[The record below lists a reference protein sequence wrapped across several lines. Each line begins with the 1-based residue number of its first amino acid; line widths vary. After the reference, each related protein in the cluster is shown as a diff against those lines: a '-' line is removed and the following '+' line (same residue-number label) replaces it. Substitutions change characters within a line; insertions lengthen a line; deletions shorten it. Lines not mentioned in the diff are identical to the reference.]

1 MGDTDKIK
9 LAVMGSTGSIGTQ
22 ALSVA
27 AAHPDKIKVTALCAY
42 SQAEKLLEQIH
53 FFHPAM
59 ACLVDEAAAERI
71 AGEVPKGTQL
81 VTGRAAMIELAAWE
95 GADTCLVAVVGIAG
109 LEAVLAAAK
118 AGKRIALANKE
129 ALVTGGALVLDAVQ
143 RGGAQLLPVDS
154 EHGAIFQCIQGNA
167 DAKRIEKIWLTASGG
182 PFRGYTV
189 TQMAQ
194 VTVAQA
200 LNHPNWAMG
209 AKITI
214 DSATMMNKGLEVIE
228 ARWLFNMPA
237 ERIQVAVHPQS
248 IVHSAVAFQDGSVL
262 AQLGVADMRIPIQ
275 YALLYPE
282 RIESPAQHLDLFTCP
297 PLTFEAPDFERFPC
311 LRLAYEALQAGG
323 AAPVVLNGANEV
335 AVAKFLNSQIR
346 FMDIP
351 RLVEYALEQG
361 AHLKADTIG
370 EVVEADRLSRIWAAN
385 K

>member
-9 LAVMGSTGSIGTQ
+9 LAVLGSTGSIGTQ

-59 ACLVDEAAAERI
+59 ACLVDEAAAARI

-81 VTGRAAMIELAAWE
+81 VTGRAAMIAIAAWE

-129 ALVTGGALVLDAVQ
+129 ALVTGGALVLEAVHK
-143 RGGAQLLPVDS
+143 GGAQLLPVDS

-167 DAKRIEKIWLTASGG
+167 DGKRVEKIWLTASGG
-182 PFRGYTV
+182 PFRGYTAD
-189 TQMAQ
+189 QMAQ
-194 VTVAQA
+194 VTVEQA

-228 ARWLFNMPA
+228 ARWLFGLAP

-248 IVHSAVAFQDGSVL
+248 IVHSAVAFCDGSVL

-282 RIESPAQHLDLFTCP
+282 RMESPAQHLDLFTCP
-297 PLTFEAPDFERFPC
+297 PLTFEAPDFARFPC
-311 LRLAYEALQAGG
+311 LRLAYEALRAGG